1 MQGVLNRI
9 PVPPEILAVP
19 GHYSVVGL
27 LPDDHTFAKGSLFIL
42 TPGTQGVVFD
52 VDGEPPKIVDP

>member
-1 MQGVLNRI
+1 MLKNI
-9 PVPPEILAVP
+9 PVPAEILAVP

-42 TPGTQGVVFD
+42 KPGTQAIVFD
-52 VDGEPPKIVDP
+52 M

>member
-1 MQGVLNRI
+1 MLKNI
-9 PVPPEILAVP
+9 PVPAEVLANP

-42 TPGTQGVVFD
+42 KRGTQGVVFD
-52 VDGEPPKIVDP
+52 MDGAHPVSSPPA